1 MPTAI
6 EVLFVLTLTCCLLLL
21 FPYYVGIIVGC
32 CSLIFL
38 FCKRISEEKRHPESA
53 PTSPTAPLDQSDAR
67 LVRETR
73 NPDLERRREILTT
86 VEDIR
91 AESKRPS
98 IPCAGKEAIL
108 TIENENTD
116 TEKSKR
122 HPKSTPAPAA
132 PAATSNQAD
141 TRQVNV
147 EKESYLRERRY
158 PDLEEKSRKASL
170 TIENENTVME
180 KSHPDSAPVATAAP
194 SDPDQAD
201 TYQDNVETCVRKIIY
216 PDLEERKHQK
226 KSLEKL
232 KHNSKKPSRPIP
244 SPGKAILTIENE
256 NFDTDYLTIIPSS
269 IELKN
274 MTPVSS
280 FEKASTKEDE
290 TRITKTTKFETNSI
304 PDPSTAILT
313 IESEE
318 SDTDYS
324 EKRLNTSIELKKS
337 KTTQPLPCSTKAKHL
352 YPKCNSAAQAC
363 R

>member
-73 NPDLERRREILTT
+73 NPDLERRREILTK

-116 TEKSKR
+116 TEKCLR
-122 HPKSTPAPAA
+122 HPKSTPAP
-132 PAATSNQAD
+132 
-141 TRQVNV
+141 
-147 EKESYLRERRY
+147 
-158 PDLEEKSRKASL
+158 
-170 TIENENTVME
+170 
-180 KSHPDSAPVATAAP
+180 
-194 SDPDQAD
+194 
-201 TYQDNVETCVRKIIY
+201 
-216 PDLEERKHQK
+216 
-226 KSLEKL
+226 
-232 KHNSKKPSRPIP
+232 
-244 SPGKAILTIENE
+244 
-256 NFDTDYLTIIPSS
+256 
-269 IELKN
+269 
-274 MTPVSS
+274 
-280 FEKASTKEDE
+280 
-290 TRITKTTKFETNSI
+290 
-304 PDPSTAILT
+304 
-313 IESEE
+313 ESEE